1 MSKVLEMA
9 RELVRMLEAGEQEN
23 KTVENKAQLCNLIP
37 GDIFVNEL
45 GGFKV
50 LGHTD
55 AGTKVIQM
63 GFWEDGVCFDDDS
76 CDYTESE
83 LREKFDNE
91 ITPKYEEVFGD
102 ALVRHEAELKSV
114 DMQPYG
120 SGSFDCKVRP
130 ITFDEAREYNELIV
144 DKDLPGCWW
153 TCTPWS
159 TKERGWEYSVAVV
172 RPSGRVDDGGCYCC
186 RGVRPVCILKSN
198 IFVSKEV

>member
-1 MSKVLEMA
+1 MRETLELLRKA
-9 RELVRMLEAGEQEN
+9 VTILEAKEQNIE
-23 KTVENKAQLCNLIP
+23 KEERGTQLSDLDP
-37 GDIFVNEL
+37 GDIFANEL
-45 GGFKV
+45 GKFKV
-50 LGHTD
+50 LENTD

-91 ITPKYEEVFGD
+91 ITLKYEEVFCD
-102 ALVRHEAELKSV
+102 ALVEHAVELKSV

-120 SGSFDCKVRP
+120 AFNCKVRP

-159 TKERGWEYSVAVV
+159 TRERGWEYSVTVV
-172 RPSGRVDDGGCYCC
+172 SSSGDFSIISCY
-186 RGVRPVCILKSN
+186 RNFGVRPVCILKSN